1 MTSKISGVEQN
12 RLDHINFLMAEIHNS
27 TNALYEKFVD
37 KEYDDAKKEVTNLIK
52 RLKDV
57 HESLED
63 EI

>member
-1 MTSKISGVEQN
+1 MG
-12 RLDHINFLMAEIHNS
+12 EIHNS
-27 TNALYEKFVD
+27 TNSLYERFID
-37 KEYDDAKKEVTNLIK
+37 KEYDEAKKEVTNLIK

>member
-1 MTSKISGVEQN
+1 MTAKPSAVEQR
-12 RLDHINFLMAEIHNS
+12 RLNHINYLMGEIHNS
-27 TNALYEKFVD
+27 TNSLYERFID
-37 KEYDDAKKEVTNLIK
+37 KEYDEAKQEVTNLIK